1 MVEMIRDS
9 ARLYWRREQTSGVG
23 GGVVWWWWWWWGGR
37 NKRRRGRGEMG
48 KVKEESREEGERSAA
63 GVLRACII

>member
-23 GGVVWWWWWWWGGR
+23 GGVVWCGG
-37 NKRRRGRGEMG
+37 GGGGGGGEI
-48 KVKEESREEGERSAA
+48 KEGEEEARW
-63 GVLRACII
+63 GK